1 MYYVFDVLNTLE
13 VSHERKTEVDGP
25 FADILPF
32 EPRCGP
38 RLRRAIL
45 TIRLQG
51 LAVPA
56 KQQLRSD
63 PLSQRDSS
71 RDARANRSPHAG
83 TYRDARANRSPHAGT
98 YRDARANRSSHAG
111 TYCDACT
118 NQGSYTEAYRDAHAN
133 QGSYTEAYRDAYA
146 DRGSRSGAYRDTL

>member
-71 RDARANRSPHAG
+71 RDARA
-83 TYRDARANRSPHAGT
+83 DRSPHAGT